1 MRVIDF
7 RQMYVTEV
15 QELRS
20 VEAQLTGALA
30 GSEYGLAGLGCGLLG
45 STCGVGVCTTNPQ
58 RRAFS
63 SSAIDILDRPGT
75 WRRCASA

>member
-1 MRVIDF
+1 MKVTDF

-30 GSEYGLAGLGCGLLG
+30 GSEYGLAGLRCRVVE

-63 SSAIDILDRPGT
+63 SSAFDILERPGT